1 MKPVLIVLQIIT
13 AVFLI
18 GSVILQAKGTGLGSS
33 FGGSGE
39 LYQSKRGVEK
49 IVFTSTIILTII
61 FALLSLLLIVLS

>member
-49 IVFTSTIILTII
+49 IVFYATLV
-61 FALLSLLLIVLS
+61 FGALFGLLSIFLIVLP